1 MGLGIEN
8 SHYLI
13 KTDFFYKLGRYSLYG
28 YRLFLS
34 CLAINN
40 PHDTHNK
47 NKHHKYRQNIRHIA
61 LHKPLYLKTL
71 AGIGFI
77 YEVIPAPALFRH
89 TEQNEYKRAERKNE
103 VADYSILK
111 VKYRASCAERLK
123 TAENIESQTA
133 GN

>member
-1 MGLGIEN
+1 MLR
-8 SHYLI
+8 SCFP
-13 KTDFFYKLGRYSLYG
+13 DPFFPHKLKGGTQYK

-40 PHDTHNK
+40 PHQPHNK
-47 NKHHKYRQNIRHIA
+47 HKHHKYRQNIRHIA
-61 LHKPLYLKTL
+61 LHKLLYLKTL
-71 AGIGFI
+71 AGIRFI
-77 YEVIPAPALFRH
+77 YEVIPAPALFRY

-103 VADYSILK
+103 VADCSILK

-123 TAENIESQTA
+123 TAENVESQTA